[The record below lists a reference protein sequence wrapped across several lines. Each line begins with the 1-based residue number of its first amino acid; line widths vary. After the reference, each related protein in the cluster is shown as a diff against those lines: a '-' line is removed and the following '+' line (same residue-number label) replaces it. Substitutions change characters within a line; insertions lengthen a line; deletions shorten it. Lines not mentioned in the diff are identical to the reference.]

1 MLLYIDTTFNDKIQI
16 ALFSKKKNSYLLL
29 SLKEISANRQQSEKL
44 LPGIINLLKKNSC
57 DFKDLKMIAV
67 SNEGGS
73 FTSLRIGVVT
83 ANALAYALGIKVR
96 AAILKNKEIIFK
108 EKGIIKINKHEIVE
122 AIYNKEPSVS

>member
-1 MLLYIDTTFNDKIQI
+1 MLLYIDTTFNDKIEI
-16 ALFSKKKNSYLLL
+16 ALFSQMNKKYSLL
-29 SLKEISANRQQSEKL
+29 SRKEIPANRQQSEKL
-44 LPGIINLLKKNSC
+44 LPGIINLLKKNSS

-108 EKGIIKINKHEIVE
+108 EKGFIKINKHEIVE
-122 AIYNKEPSVS
+122 AIYNKEASIG